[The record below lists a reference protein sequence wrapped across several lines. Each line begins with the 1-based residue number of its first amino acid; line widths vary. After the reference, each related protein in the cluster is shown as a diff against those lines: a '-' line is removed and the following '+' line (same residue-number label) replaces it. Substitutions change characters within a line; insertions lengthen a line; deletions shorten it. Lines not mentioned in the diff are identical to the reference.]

1 MFDRNYHLMRDHW
14 FIPKVLLV
22 FVITCMILAV
32 FYKGF
37 DIYFS
42 KEMKDH
48 IAGKALF
55 DQKNGKIAWLI
66 IMLVWIPNYI
76 SYLPG
81 VFTVDAINQI
91 EQFASHNLT
100 NHHPILTTFIE
111 APIVLLGKHMGYL
124 GIGLAIYLLLIFIL
138 SSYIISRGFAWM
150 SKHHTPYA
158 IRTIM
163 LVYFC
168 IYPIWSAYARTLVKD
183 TLFYPVFYLY
193 ILFFFD
199 LLIDHKRLLSQKR
212 KLVQFIVLSILLCLV
227 RHNGFYVVVV
237 TMVGLIIFCKGNRK
251 KCTVLLIGLVAFWQ
265 IYNAVTIEKRI
276 KGEVERTR
284 NEIDSYFNKQKVE
297 NLYMLTIVNG
307 ISQSRMDVME
317 KKYDSALFC
326 CIYTIDAALKANT
339 PDIAQTCLNMV
350 IDSIIPGFKRQMTK
364 ETAKENKANYIQILK
379 KMNDDRVIDLIV
391 YLRSL

>member
-1 MFDRNYHLMRDHW
+1 MRDHW

-22 FVITCMILAV
+22 FVITCMIFAV

-111 APIVLLGKHMGYL
+111 APIVLLGKHLGHL
-124 GIGLAIYLLLIFIL
+124 GIGLAIYLLLIFIF

-150 SKHHTPYA
+150 SKHHTPYV

-199 LLIDHKRLLSQKR
+199 LLID
-212 KLVQFIVLSILLCLV
+212 
-227 RHNGFYVVVV
+227 
-237 TMVGLIIFCKGNRK
+237 
-251 KCTVLLIGLVAFWQ
+251 
-265 IYNAVTIEKRI
+265 
-276 KGEVERTR
+276 
-284 NEIDSYFNKQKVE
+284 
-297 NLYMLTIVNG
+297 
-307 ISQSRMDVME
+307 
-317 KKYDSALFC
+317 
-326 CIYTIDAALKANT
+326 
-339 PDIAQTCLNMV
+339 
-350 IDSIIPGFKRQMTK
+350 
-364 ETAKENKANYIQILK
+364 
-379 KMNDDRVIDLIV
+379 
-391 YLRSL
+391 

>member
-1 MFDRNYHLMRDHW
+1 MKVRLRRIIIILISILFTICFFVGRVFDRNYHLMRDHW

-22 FVITCMILAV
+22 FVITCMIFAV
-32 FYKGF
+32 FYKEF

-163 LVYFC
+163 LDIGHGGKDRGAAGRSSLEKNITLRLGRRLGAILGACGYRVILTRNSDVYLDLDKRSALQRKYGADLFLSLHINSAADRSVKGVETFC
-168 IYPIWSAYARTLVKD
+168 LTPAGAPSSNGGKTIWTKYNGNA
-183 TLFYPVFYLY
+183 
-193 ILFFFD
+193 FD
-199 LLIDHKRLLSQKR
+199 SNN
-212 KLVQFIVLSILLCLV
+212 IVLAFSARFLRGPV
-227 RHNGFYVVVV
+227 RPTAASSGPDSPCCATF
-237 TMVGLIIFCKGNRK
+237 
-251 KCTVLLIGLVAFWQ
+251 
-265 IYNAVTIEKRI
+265 AVPAR
-276 KGEVERTR
+276 
-284 NEIDSYFNKQKVE
+284 
-297 NLYMLTIVNG
+297 
-307 ISQSRMDVME
+307 
-317 KKYDSALFC
+317 
-326 CIYTIDAALKANT
+326 
-339 PDIAQTCLNMV
+339 
-350 IDSIIPGFKRQMTK
+350 
-364 ETAKENKANYIQILK
+364 
-379 KMNDDRVIDLIV
+379 
-391 YLRSL
+391 

>member
-22 FVITCMILAV
+22 FVITCMIFAV

-111 APIVLLGKHMGYL
+111 APIVLLGKHLGHL
-124 GIGLAIYLLLIFIL
+124 GINL
-138 SSYIISRGFAWM
+138 SALDI
-150 SKHHTPYA
+150 
-158 IRTIM
+158 
-163 LVYFC
+163 
-168 IYPIWSAYARTLVKD
+168 
-183 TLFYPVFYLY
+183 Y
-193 ILFFFD
+193 ILI
-199 LLIDHKRLLSQKR
+199 LYYIKRLCMDEQAPYTVCDPDDHVGLFLHLSY
-212 KLVQFIVLSILLCLV
+212 LVCICKNLSKGYIVLSGVLSVYFIL
-227 RHNGFYVVVV
+227 F
-237 TMVGLIIFCKGNRK
+237 
-251 KCTVLLIGLVAFWQ
+251 
-265 IYNAVTIEKRI
+265 
-276 KGEVERTR
+276 
-284 NEIDSYFNKQKVE
+284 
-297 NLYMLTIVNG
+297 
-307 ISQSRMDVME
+307 
-317 KKYDSALFC
+317 
-326 CIYTIDAALKANT
+326 
-339 PDIAQTCLNMV
+339 
-350 IDSIIPGFKRQMTK
+350 
-364 ETAKENKANYIQILK
+364 
-379 KMNDDRVIDLIV
+379 
-391 YLRSL
+391 

>member
-22 FVITCMILAV
+22 FVITCMIFAV

-138 SSYIISRGFAWM
+138 SSYII
-150 SKHHTPYA
+150 
-158 IRTIM
+158 
-163 LVYFC
+163 
-168 IYPIWSAYARTLVKD
+168 
-183 TLFYPVFYLY
+183 
-193 ILFFFD
+193 
-199 LLIDHKRLLSQKR
+199 
-212 KLVQFIVLSILLCLV
+212 
-227 RHNGFYVVVV
+227 
-237 TMVGLIIFCKGNRK
+237 
-251 KCTVLLIGLVAFWQ
+251 
-265 IYNAVTIEKRI
+265 
-276 KGEVERTR
+276 
-284 NEIDSYFNKQKVE
+284 
-297 NLYMLTIVNG
+297 
-307 ISQSRMDVME
+307 
-317 KKYDSALFC
+317 
-326 CIYTIDAALKANT
+326 
-339 PDIAQTCLNMV
+339 
-350 IDSIIPGFKRQMTK
+350 
-364 ETAKENKANYIQILK
+364 
-379 KMNDDRVIDLIV
+379 
-391 YLRSL
+391 

>member
-1 MFDRNYHLMRDHW
+1 
-14 FIPKVLLV
+14 
-22 FVITCMILAV
+22 
-32 FYKGF
+32 
-37 DIYFS
+37 
-42 KEMKDH
+42 MKNWIKSYWSNCLS
-48 IAGKALF
+48 IAA
-55 DQKNGKIAWLI
+55 I
-66 IMLVWIPNYI
+66 ICSVVAICV
-76 SYLPG
+76 SLP
-81 VFTVDAINQI
+81 
-91 EQFASHNLT
+91 S
-100 NHHPILTTFIE
+100 
-111 APIVLLGKHMGYL
+111 APEL
-124 GIGLAIYLLLIFIL
+124 GIDYMGVIVGIL
-138 SSYIISRGFAWM
+138 SF
-150 SKHHTPYA
+150 
-158 IRTIM
+158 
-163 LVYFC
+163 LV
-168 IYPIWSAYARTLVKD
+168 T
-183 TLFYPVFYLY
+183 
-193 ILFFFD
+193 
-199 LLIDHKRLLSQKR
+199 
-212 KLVQFIVLSILLCLV
+212 
-227 RHNGFYVVVV
+227 
-237 TMVGLIIFCKGNRK
+237 
-251 KCTVLLIGLVAFWQ
+251 LLIGWQ